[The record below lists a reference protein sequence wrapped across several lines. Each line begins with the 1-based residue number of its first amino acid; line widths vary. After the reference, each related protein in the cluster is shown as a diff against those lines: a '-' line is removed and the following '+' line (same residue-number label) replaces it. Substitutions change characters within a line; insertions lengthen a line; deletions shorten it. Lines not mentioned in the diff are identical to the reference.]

1 MTARIPWNQHEA
13 VLLID
18 TCVKVRE
25 GKLSRSQA
33 VSMLSIILRAY
44 GEVTLDSIDKTY
56 RNTNGI
62 NMRMLEIERI
72 FNDGKGGLKNT
83 SKLFVDTMAIYKTDK
98 GQFLRML
105 EEARTAMGL
114 NESNKQLFLGWL
126 TAQPAQNILPE
137 DICATLDKVAKF
149 AKEHHLSEKS
159 LWQIENCSEYTD
171 FCRHIFDSRMFHLLH
186 GKLAN
191 DFERVYSL
199 YSLFLAQKS
208 KSESSAN
215 ISETTTIVPEET
227 IDDSVETS
235 VKQPL
240 KDFLTLEDKTYMS
253 LKSISDSNPYGTT
266 SYYLAKILNIPRKND
281 IERLLA
287 KVHWANRKYGTY
299 MFNYD
304 AVLGEKKYDFENP
317 QSLAF
322 TKPISLTY
330 FDETTLKASSW
341 RQLYVDFLGVLYED
355 YPTCLE
361 RFEGQTAN
369 GATIPLVADKNGS
382 EQMRKPY
389 EFAKGL
395 YVETN
400 RSASDIMSNLKKIL
414 DACNVDYDNV
424 VVIYEER
431 KNEVAQPQTEPVQSE
446 SIAKKTTTAPLED
459 NTKQKNEKIT
469 IIQAISIILQ
479 NSESP
484 LTVKEIYDRVIE
496 KDLYVFKAA
505 NPVNVVNTT
514 INAACRGSNYQYRS
528 TQDIFGFTK
537 EGEEKKYFLLSR
549 EGELFPKEEKTV
561 QTEPPSPFVRTD
573 TDRQLSQ
580 KYPLLFKRVYMALNF
595 YSGIK
600 VPASDVHRKVGS
612 IARLSTIKH
621 ILDYASWSEVFDDG
635 MYRFSEEIIARTL
648 PDENNDSRKDALAEE
663 NKFYRWLEVSKKLS
677 PSDCGKYSSGLNV
690 LSRFLEQE
698 IGIKISFYTIRASKD
713 VKDYY
718 TSLET
723 HPKISELAEN
733 QRERLLRSIQLYIEY
748 LESIENTN
756 NAPTVSS
763 ETNSNAKN
771 DDSSS
776 SRLQT
781 LDFDNIGDL
790 SFTKPFSL
798 SYSGKEYFF
807 AKWSSLYAKVA
818 ALLAADYPQI
828 IVKGLSFPG
837 SSQVEVSSNYYSL
850 RSPKQISNGLYIET
864 NHSATAIASKVQI
877 LLQLCG
883 VNPSE
888 IKITYDSSRKGSD
901 NISARVIDTVSTPVR
916 ASLPIAEI
924 MSCLKEAMQ
933 GITIDELLNKFALR
947 KQKTLKDALANED
960 KVILIND
967 KYYHI
972 DNIEDFDE
980 TADIILSVIQN
991 LFREYGGYTSAKLLF
1006 DALKARLEDFFFD
1019 NNGEFESAVEIYDI
1033 ARYLFEKTSYK
1044 GNSYVFYDNKHIWES
1059 EPDYPKTYLGIIS
1072 NWARQSNGL
1081 MSRDDMLECFS
1092 NIGSGSPSATFSW
1105 MMLNEG
1111 QNPKEKTFL
1120 MYDEYRFVLTE
1131 EVNIDETFLA
1141 SLRMRLEELF
1151 DGDDYLSFDDIDD
1164 YFYTTLPSLPNGVIW
1179 TPYMIKSVLAFYDVG
1194 FTTIPAAADN
1204 DIKTPDAVVVRKN
1217 SNYKTFSDVLWA
1229 EINHDY
1235 ELPRDFSSEE
1245 FRDIL
1250 LRKGYIHGMERA
1262 YTVHNTVQGDLR
1274 FLWTNNNSRVTVS
1287 RK

>member
-1 MTARIPWNQHEA
+1 M
-13 VLLID
+13 
-18 TCVKVRE
+18 
-25 GKLSRSQA
+25 
-33 VSMLSIILRAY
+33 
-44 GEVTLDSIDKTY
+44 
-56 RNTNGI
+56 
-62 NMRMLEIERI
+62 
-72 FNDGKGGLKNT
+72 
-83 SKLFVDTMAIYKTDK
+83 
-98 GQFLRML
+98 
-105 EEARTAMGL
+105 
-114 NESNKQLFLGWL
+114 
-126 TAQPAQNILPE
+126 
-137 DICATLDKVAKF
+137 
-149 AKEHHLSEKS
+149 
-159 LWQIENCSEYTD
+159 
-171 FCRHIFDSRMFHLLH
+171 
-186 GKLAN
+186 
-191 DFERVYSL
+191 
-199 YSLFLAQKS
+199 
-208 KSESSAN
+208 
-215 ISETTTIVPEET
+215 
-227 IDDSVETS
+227 
-235 VKQPL
+235 
-240 KDFLTLEDKTYMS
+240 
-253 LKSISDSNPYGTT
+253 
-266 SYYLAKILNIPRKND
+266 
-281 IERLLA
+281 
-287 KVHWANRKYGTY
+287 
-299 MFNYD
+299 
-304 AVLGEKKYDFENP
+304 
-317 QSLAF
+317 AF

-355 YPTCLE
+355 YPACLE

-382 EQMRKPY
+382 DQMRKPY

-414 DACNVDYDNV
+414 GACNVDYDNV

-446 SIAKKTTTAPLED
+446 SIAKKTTTVPSED

-484 LTVKEIYDRVIE
+484 LTVKEIYDRIIE
-496 KDLYVFKAA
+496 KDLYVFKAT

-549 EGELFPKEEKTV
+549 EGELSPKEEKPV
-561 QTEPPSPFVRTD
+561 QTEPSSPFVRTD

-600 VPASDVHRKVGS
+600 VPASDVHKKVGS

-621 ILDYASWSEVFDDG
+621 ILDYASWSEFFDDG

-648 PDENNDSRKDALAEE
+648 PDENIDSRKDALAEE
-663 NKFYRWLEVSKKLS
+663 NKFCRWLEVSKKLS

-718 TSLET
+718 TSLKT

-733 QRERLLRSIQLYIEY
+733 QRERLLCSMQLYIEY
-748 LESIENTN
+748 LESVENAN
-756 NAPTVSS
+756 NAPTVPS
-763 ETNSNAKN
+763 EPNTV
-771 DDSSS
+771 SSS
-776 SRLQT
+776 
-781 LDFDNIGDL
+781 
-790 SFTKPFSL
+790 
-798 SYSGKEYFF
+798 
-807 AKWSSLYAKVA
+807 
-818 ALLAADYPQI
+818 
-828 IVKGLSFPG
+828 
-837 SSQVEVSSNYYSL
+837 
-850 RSPKQISNGLYIET
+850 
-864 NHSATAIASKVQI
+864 
-877 LLQLCG
+877 
-883 VNPSE
+883 
-888 IKITYDSSRKGSD
+888 
-901 NISARVIDTVSTPVR
+901 ARP
-916 ASLPIAEI
+916 SLPIDEI
-924 MSCLKEAMQ
+924 MSCLKDAMQ
-933 GITIDELLNKFALR
+933 GITLEELLNKFALR

-1059 EPDYPKTYLGIIS
+1059 EPDYPKTYLGIIG
-1072 NWARQSNGL
+1072 NWARQRNGL

-1131 EVNIDETFLA
+1131 EVNIDETFLS
-1141 SLRMRLEELF
+1141 SLRMRIEELF

-1164 YFYTTLPSLPNGVIW
+1164 YFYTTLPSLPSGVIW

-1204 DIKTPDAVVVRKN
+1204 DIKTPDAVVMRKN
-1217 SNYKTFSDVLWA
+1217 SSYKTFSDVLWA

-1262 YTVHNTVQGDLR
+1262 NTVHNTVQGDLR